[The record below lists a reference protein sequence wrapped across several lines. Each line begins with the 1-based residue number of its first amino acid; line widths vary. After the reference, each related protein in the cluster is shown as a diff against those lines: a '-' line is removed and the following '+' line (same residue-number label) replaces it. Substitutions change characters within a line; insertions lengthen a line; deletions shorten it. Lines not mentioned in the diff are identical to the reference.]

1 MRNKGDQNII
11 LIGMSGAG
19 KSTLGVLL
27 AKALGMD
34 FVDTDILIQQRE
46 KRLLQEI
53 IDQEGIDRFLRVEEE
68 VLSDLKLRN
77 CVVATGGSAVY
88 SRRAMQALR
97 ERGTVIYLSVPY
109 EEVEKRVTNIKTRGI
124 VMKRGRRLKDAYEE
138 RLPLY
143 RTYSDVVIDCSGRDV
158 EGCVGEMITKLF
170 EAGVVTSSIKK

>member
-1 MRNKGDQNII
+1 MIAMRNKGDQNII

-88 SRRAMQALR
+88 SPAGNA
-97 ERGTVIYLSVPY
+97 GAA
-109 EEVEKRVTNIKTRGI
+109 G
-124 VMKRGRRLKDAYEE
+124 
-138 RLPLY
+138 
-143 RTYSDVVIDCSGRDV
+143 
-158 EGCVGEMITKLF
+158 EGDGDLLIR
-170 EAGVVTSSIKK
+170 SI

>member
-1 MRNKGDQNII
+1 MKSKGDKNII

-27 AKALGMD
+27 AKALGMS

-53 IDQEGIDRFLRVEEE
+53 IDQDGIERFLAVEEE
-68 VLSDLKLRN
+68 VLSDLKLHS

-88 SRRAMQALR
+88 SQQGMEALR
-97 ERGTVIYLSVPY
+97 EGGTVIYLSVPY
-109 EEVEKRVTNIKTRGI
+109 EEVEKRVTNITTRGI
-124 VMKRGRRLKDAYEE
+124 VMKQGRSLKEAYEE

-143 RTYSDVVIDCSGRDV
+143 QQYSDVVIECSGRDI
-158 EGCVGEMITKLF
+158 EGCVGEMIEQLC
-170 EAGVVTSSIKK
+170 AIGAVIQ

>member
-1 MRNKGDQNII
+1 MKNKEDKNII

-53 IDQEGIDRFLRVEEE
+53 IDREGIEQFLRTEEA
-68 VLSDLKLRN
+68 VLSELQVRN

-88 SRRAMQALR
+88 SRKAMQSLR
-97 ERGTVIYLSVPY
+97 ETGTVIYLSVPY
-109 EEVEKRVTNIKTRGI
+109 EEVEKRVTNITTRGI
-124 VMKRGRRLKDAYEE
+124 VIKQGRSLKDAYEE

-143 RTYSDVVIDCSGRDV
+143 RQYSDVVIDCAGRDI
-158 EGCVGEMITKLF
+158 EGSVGEMIAKLC
-170 EAGVVTSSIKK
+170 EAGAVIL

>member
-1 MRNKGDQNII
+1 MKNKEDKNII

-53 IDQEGIDRFLRVEEE
+53 IDQEGIERFLCVEEA
-68 VLSDLKLRN
+68 VLSDLKLYN

-88 SRRAMQALR
+88 SRKAMQSLR
-97 ERGTVIYLSVPY
+97 ETGTVIYLSVPY
-109 EEVEKRVTNIKTRGI
+109 EEVEKRVTNITTRGI
-124 VMKRGRRLKDAYEE
+124 VMKQGRSLKDAYEE

-143 RTYSDVVIDCSGRDV
+143 RQFSDVVIDCTGRDI
-158 EGCVGEMITKLF
+158 EGCVGEMIAKLC
-170 EAGVVTSSIKK
+170 EAGAVIP

>member
-1 MRNKGDQNII
+1 MKNKEDKNII

-53 IDQEGIDRFLRVEEE
+53 IDREGIERFLRTEEA
-68 VLSDLKLRN
+68 VLSELQVRN

-88 SRRAMQALR
+88 SRKAMQSLR
-97 ERGTVIYLSVPY
+97 ETGTVIYLSVPY
-109 EEVEKRVTNIKTRGI
+109 EEVEKRVTNITTRGI
-124 VMKRGRRLKDAYEE
+124 VIKQGRSLKDAYEE

-143 RTYSDVVIDCSGRDV
+143 RQYSDVLIDCAGRDI
-158 EGCVGEMITKLF
+158 EGTVSEMIAKLC
-170 EAGVVTSSIKK
+170 EAGAVIP